1 MSMPDKYR
9 NTKKPLILIVDDVV
23 RNLQIIG
30 NHLIETGYDIS
41 LAMTGEQALTTAKL
55 IKPDLILL
63 DIMMPN
69 MDGYEVCRQLKQMP
83 ETADVPVVFL
93 TAKND
98 IDDILKG
105 FAVGGTDYITKP
117 FHKQEIKARIKS
129 QIELKRSRD
138 ELKSIA
144 DEINLLNN
152 KLNTELSIAAEYFRS
167 LLPEKIDNK
176 SISTYWHYV
185 PTQKLGGDAFGY
197 FMLDEENFVF
207 YLFDVCGHG
216 IASGLY
222 SVSLLN
228 ILRFRNLP
236 NTDFRQPK
244 DVFSSLNKIFQT
256 TEHHGMYFTIWYGV
270 YNIPKRELNYSAAGH
285 HPSVLFKSD
294 DSFCKLNEGNF
305 IIGGMDEYNFKQE
318 TLKIEPESELF
329 VFSDGTFE
337 ILTSDGTQWTI
348 NDLIHFLDTRKD
360 KKASELNN
368 LHKYILGMYG
378 ETIQK
383 DDFTILKIV
392 FH

>member
-1 MSMPDKYR
+1 
-9 NTKKPLILIVDDVV
+9 
-23 RNLQIIG
+23 
-30 NHLIETGYDIS
+30 
-41 LAMTGEQALTTAKL
+41 
-55 IKPDLILL
+55 
-63 DIMMPN
+63 
-69 MDGYEVCRQLKQMP
+69 MP

-144 DEINLLNN
+144 DEINLLNK

-244 DVFSSLNKIFQT
+244 DVFNSLNKIFQT
-256 TEHHGMYFTIWYGV
+256 TAHHGMYFTIWYGV

-305 IIGGMDEYNFKQE
+305 IVGGMDEYNFKQE

-337 ILTSDGTQWTI
+337 ISTSDGTQWTI
-348 NDLIHFLDTRKD
+348 DDLIHFLDTRKD